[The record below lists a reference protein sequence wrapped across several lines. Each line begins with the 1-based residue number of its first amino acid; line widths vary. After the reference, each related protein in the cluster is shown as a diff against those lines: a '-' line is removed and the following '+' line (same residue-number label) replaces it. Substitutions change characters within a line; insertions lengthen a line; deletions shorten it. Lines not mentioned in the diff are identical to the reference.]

1 MFKKKI
7 NSYLIFFSIFILTFV
22 FFRGR
27 LGSDDLQAFD
37 FAYNFVNNDISFI
50 DYISQ
55 NHWQWAHRPVW
66 IIQNIIIIYFLKT
79 VSLFLNFDILF
90 FSKYFCGWIISFYTT
105 FSIYLCFRYFKKKS
119 MDNNVAFIL
128 CSGIFFGSSF
138 LSYLTGAYIESLVIF
153 LILLR
158 FNVNNRYYI
167 LIIDYFL
174 ILIKPYYFLIILP
187 LIILE
192 KNHLQNKIYY
202 FFILLSLFVLFKIST
217 YIGFIEFVETL
228 PFNFDSDF
236 FIKNIIYIIFSPG
249 FGIVFTSTVPLF
261 LIMIGFQ
268 KSSLI
273 KILFIFFFIIFI
285 STLPFWHG
293 QGPGGRYLIS
303 SLFIFLPEFVN
314 AIIILRKNKFL
325 LKFLIIVAL
334 LTLLHLPALEFRNTN
349 IINYEKSVVYK
360 KIVSEPAKD
369 SDLDSFPYRNLLFQ
383 NAVFANLILY
393 YKIHE
398 KDNHVVSIENINFKI
413 GDVYPMT
420 GLQRFIFIV
429 KNKIDYFPKN
439 YFFYLS
445 KYIILLEIIYFSL
458 FLIFIFFLIKALFKA
473 KLSK

>member
-1 MFKKKI
+1 MLKKKI
-7 NSYLIFFSIFILTFV
+7 EFFLSFFLIFFLTFV

-37 FAYNFVNNDISFI
+37 FAYNFVNNNINFI
-50 DYISQ
+50 DYIGQ
-55 NHWQWAHRPVW
+55 DQVRAHRVVW
-66 IIQNIIIIYFLKT
+66 IIQNIIIIYSLKIF
-79 VSLFLNFDILF
+79 SLFLNFDILF
-90 FSKYFCGWIISFYTT
+90 FSKYFCGWIISFYST
-105 FSIYLCFRYFKKKS
+105 FSIYLCFRYFKKNFI
-119 MDNNVAFIL
+119 DNNVAFIV

-138 LSYLTGAYIESLVIF
+138 LSYLTGSYIESLVIF

-158 FNVNNRYYI
+158 FNFNNRYYI
-167 LIIDYFL
+167 LIIDCFL
-174 ILIKPYYFLIILP
+174 ILIKPYYFLIVLP

-192 KNHLQNKIYY
+192 KNFLKNKI
-202 FFILLSLFVLFKIST
+202 FHFITLLTLFALFKILT
-217 YIGFIEFVETL
+217 YSGFIPFVGTL
-228 PFNFDSDF
+228 PFNFDLDF
-236 FIKNIIYIIFSPG
+236 IIKNIIYIIFSPG
-249 FGIVFTSTVPLF
+249 FGIIFTSTVPLF
-261 LIMIGFQ
+261 LIIIGFQ
-268 KSSLI
+268 RSSLI
-273 KILFIFFFIIFI
+273 KILFTFLFIIFI

-314 AIIILRKNKFL
+314 AIKILKKNKFL
-325 LKFLIIVAL
+325 FKFLITIIL
-334 LTLLHLPALEFRNTN
+334 LTLLHLPTLEFRNTN
-349 IINYEKSVVYK
+349 IVNYEKGVVYK
-360 KIVSEPAKD
+360 KNVSEPAKGT
-369 SDLDSFPYRNLLFQ
+369 DLDSFPYRNLLFQ

-398 KDNHVVSIENINFKI
+398 KDNHVVSIENIHFKI

-429 KNKIDYFPKN
+429 KNKIDYFSNN

-445 KYIILLEIIYFSL
+445 KYIILLEIIYYSL

>member
-1 MFKKKI
+1 MLKKKI
-7 NSYLIFFSIFILTFV
+7 EFFLSFFLIFILTFV

-37 FAYNFVNNDISFI
+37 FAYNFVNNNINFI
-50 DYISQ
+50 DYIGQ
-55 NHWQWAHRPVW
+55 NQVRAHRVVW
-66 IIQNIIIIYFLKT
+66 IIQNIIIIYSLKIF
-79 VSLFLNFDILF
+79 SLFLNFDILF
-90 FSKYFCGWIISFYTT
+90 FSKYFCGWIISFYST
-105 FSIYLCFRYFKKKS
+105 FSIYLCFRYFKKNFI
-119 MDNNVAFIL
+119 DNNVAFIV

-138 LSYLTGAYIESLVIF
+138 LSYLTGSYIESLVIF

-167 LIIDYFL
+167 LIIDCFL
-174 ILIKPYYFLIILP
+174 ILIKPYYFLIVLP

-192 KNHLQNKIYY
+192 KNFLKNKI
-202 FFILLSLFVLFKIST
+202 FHFITLLSLFALFKIST
-217 YIGFIEFVETL
+217 YSGFIPFVGAL
-228 PFNFDSDF
+228 PFNFDLDF
-236 FIKNIIYIIFSPG
+236 ITKNIIYIIFSPG
-249 FGIVFTSTVPLF
+249 FGIIFTSTVPLF
-261 LIMIGFQ
+261 LIIIGFQ
-268 KSSLI
+268 RSSLI
-273 KILFIFFFIIFI
+273 KILFIFLFIIFI

-314 AIIILRKNKFL
+314 AIKILRKNKFL
-325 LKFLIIVAL
+325 LKFLITIIL

-349 IINYEKSVVYK
+349 IVNYEKSVVYK
-360 KIVSEPAKD
+360 KNVSEPAKD
-369 SDLDSFPYRNLLFQ
+369 TDLDSFPYRDLLFQ
-383 NAVFANLILY
+383 NAIFANLILY
-393 YKIHE
+393 YKIHG
-398 KDNHVVSIENINFKI
+398 KDNHVVVLENINFKI

-445 KYIILLEIIYFSL
+445 KYIKLLEFIYYSL

-473 KLSK
+473 RLSK

>member
-1 MFKKKI
+1 MLKKKI
-7 NSYLIFFSIFILTFV
+7 EFFLSFFLIFILTFV

-37 FAYNFVNNDISFI
+37 FAYNFVNNNINFI
-50 DYISQ
+50 DYIGQ
-55 NHWQWAHRPVW
+55 NQVRAHRVVW
-66 IIQNIIIIYFLKT
+66 IIQNVIIIYSLKIF
-79 VSLFLNFDILF
+79 SLFLNFDILF
-90 FSKYFCGWIISFYTT
+90 FSKYFCGWIISFYST
-105 FSIYLCFRYFKKKS
+105 FSIYLCFRYFKKNFI
-119 MDNNVAFIL
+119 DNNVAFIV

-138 LSYLTGAYIESLVIF
+138 LSYLTGSYIESLVIF

-167 LIIDYFL
+167 LIIDCFL
-174 ILIKPYYFLIILP
+174 ILIKPYYFLIVLP

-192 KNHLQNKIYY
+192 KNFLKNKI
-202 FFILLSLFVLFKIST
+202 FHFITLLSLFALFKIST
-217 YIGFIEFVETL
+217 YSGFIPFVGAL
-228 PFNFDSDF
+228 PFNFDLDF
-236 FIKNIIYIIFSPG
+236 ITKNIIYIIFSPG
-249 FGIVFTSTVPLF
+249 FGIIFTSTVPLF
-261 LIMIGFQ
+261 LIIIGFQ
-268 KSSLI
+268 RSSLI
-273 KILFIFFFIIFI
+273 KILFIFLFIIFI

-314 AIIILRKNKFL
+314 AIKILRKNKFL
-325 LKFLIIVAL
+325 LKFLITIIL

-349 IINYEKSVVYK
+349 IVNYEKSVVYK
-360 KIVSEPAKD
+360 KNVLEPAKD
-369 SDLDSFPYRNLLFQ
+369 TDLDSFPYRNLLFQ
-383 NAVFANLILY
+383 NAIFANLILY
-393 YKIHE
+393 YKIHG
-398 KDNHVVSIENINFKI
+398 KDNHVVVLENINFKI

-445 KYIILLEIIYFSL
+445 KYIKLLEFIYYSL

-473 KLSK
+473 RLSK